1 MNATTGRDG
10 LLRVGLYL
18 TLWLG
23 VVIALNIVAV
33 VGWMLADPE
42 LTLTQLAGQAM
53 PTWLLVGITLSQ
65 FTAMYGL
72 TEAIDAILGRWHPVG
87 ARLGR
92 RERLAWNPVGPSTF
106 GFAVLVGMTVGAL
119 GGWFALALSEILSWE
134 GALDFI
140 SGALLDGPIWS
151 RVVMGISVSLVAPLV
166 EELVF
171 RGWLWD
177 ALAKRSRWPGWVTC
191 ALTTV
196 LFAAYHLDPVQSP
209 AVLTTGAVLG
219 WIRLRTGSVV
229 PCIVVHAVNN
239 SLAVALVVL
248 GIDGGPTLPWCVGLY
263 MLALGSVV
271 MMRGGGVTTSVE
283 QAT

>member
-1 MNATTGRDG
+1 MNANTGRDG

-87 ARLGR
+87 GRVGR
-92 RERLAWNPVGPSTF
+92 RERLAWNPVRPSTF

-119 GGWFALALSEILSWE
+119 GGWFALALS
-134 GALDFI
+134 
-140 SGALLDGPIWS
+140 
-151 RVVMGISVSLVAPLV
+151 
-166 EELVF
+166 
-171 RGWLWD
+171 
-177 ALAKRSRWPGWVTC
+177 
-191 ALTTV
+191 
-196 LFAAYHLDPVQSP
+196 
-209 AVLTTGAVLG
+209 
-219 WIRLRTGSVV
+219 
-229 PCIVVHAVNN
+229 
-239 SLAVALVVL
+239 
-248 GIDGGPTLPWCVGLY
+248 
-263 MLALGSVV
+263 
-271 MMRGGGVTTSVE
+271 
-283 QAT
+283 